1 MMRCDVSALRVWA
14 RERPSSGQFGPW
26 HSEVA
31 ETRLTN
37 EKEWNGECFTNCGKL
52 TEKFDGCVSCSLV
65 VPSFAYVVSV
75 VVSNHS
81 PDHHLEPTLVS
92 SWKQETRLDMCA
104 IIVSDER
111 EKRVILPKMLA

>member
-1 MMRCDVSALRVWA
+1 MRCDVSALRVVA
-14 RERPSSGQFGPW
+14 CERPSSGQLGPW

-37 EKEWNGECFTNCGKL
+37 EKEWNEECCTNCGEL

-65 VPSFAYVVSV
+65 VPSLANVVSV

-81 PDHHLEPTLVS
+81 PDHHLKPTFVC
-92 SWKQETRLDMCA
+92 SWNEETRLDTCA
-104 IIVSDER
+104 IVVSE
-111 EKRVILPKMLA
+111 EGE